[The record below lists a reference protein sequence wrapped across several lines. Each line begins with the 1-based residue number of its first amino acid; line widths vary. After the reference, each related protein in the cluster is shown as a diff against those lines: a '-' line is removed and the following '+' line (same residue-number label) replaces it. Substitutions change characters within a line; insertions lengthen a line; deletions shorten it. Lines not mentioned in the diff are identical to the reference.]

1 MGLAT
6 IRKDCN
12 MTQAQLGKAVGVSQR
27 AISGYETGCR
37 KPSPKI
43 ASNLAKTLGLSI
55 EQMWQFL
62 YLDTDGK
69 SRCG

>member
-1 MGLAT
+1 MELAT
-6 IRKDCN
+6 IRKEYN

-43 ASNLAKTLGLSI
+43 ASNLAKILGLSL
-55 EQMWQFL
+55 EQMWQLL
-62 YLDTDGK
+62 YLGTDDE